1 MEFIIVFIAQQVI
14 QQALDLPT
22 EMGIKC
28 QEMLLRGEA
37 IPDDVIAKMIED
49 KINSQEVAHHGKY
62 IFYSLGHTHT
72 HTRTH
77 ACMQSC
83 TRTQRHTHMFRI
95 TLSTNILDSLLWIAS

>member
-72 HTRTH
+72 HTHARMH
-77 ACMQSC
+77 ACNHALAHRD
-83 TRTQRHTHMFRI
+83 THTCFV
-95 TLSTNILDSLLWIAS
+95 